1 MKRIA
6 VDFDGTLFTDEYPK
20 IGKPKWR
27 VINWCKERKEKGDV
41 LILWTCREGESLREA
56 VEMCR
61 EVGLVFDYVN
71 QNDAYLKKQFGNDC
85 RKVGADIYLDDKA
98 MRIEDIGESG
108 MTEYD
113 LKAKICDILY
123 GVDFACGRANCASCP
138 WLAKGYEECKNARK
152 ASALINAGFR
162 FDEDDKQE
170 KGNSNDELF
179 KVAMFCAKHVAPTK
193 VRDGGEAVQREYAGT
208 LVKSWREWERRTSV
222 QEIQDVLAYLLDG
235 AIEREDDGGF
245 VTVTILKSK
254 FETLKKDYARRKIH
268 DDT

>member
-27 VINWCKERKEKGDV
+27 VINWCKERKRKGDV

-85 RKVGADIYLDDKA
+85 RKVGADVYLDDKA
-98 MRIEDIGESG
+98 MCIEDIGESG

-123 GVDFACGRANCASCP
+123 GVDFACGRENCTSCGFS
-138 WLAKGYEECKNARK
+138 AMGYEECKNARK
-152 ASALINAGFR
+152 ASVLIKEGLKFDTVVSHTATFDTMQQDRINELEKRIAEAEHRAARAERALR
-162 FDEDDKQE
+162 
-170 KGNSNDELF
+170 DELVQ
-179 KVAMFCAKHVAPTK
+179 KTIRLGVTDICPWYIQALN
-193 VRDGGEAVQREYAGT
+193 EAEKELA
-208 LVKSWREWERRTSV
+208 EER
-222 QEIQDVLAYLLDG
+222 
-235 AIEREDDGGF
+235 
-245 VTVTILKSK
+245 
-254 FETLKKDYARRKIH
+254 KDENN
-268 DDT
+268 

>member
-56 VEMCR
+56 VGMCR
-61 EVGLVFDYVN
+61 EVRLVFDYVN

-123 GVDFACGRANCASCP
+123 GVDFACGRENCTSCGFS
-138 WLAKGYEECKNARK
+138 AMGYEECKNARK
-152 ASALINAGFR
+152 ASVLIKEGLK
-162 FDEDDKQE
+162 FDTVVSHTATFDMLQQDRINELE
-170 KGNSNDELF
+170 KRIAEAEHRAARAERAVYNL
-179 KVAMFCAKHVAPTK
+179 AY
-193 VRDGGEAVQREYAGT
+193 GEWQREG
-208 LVKSWREWERRTSV
+208 
-222 QEIQDVLAYLLDG
+222 
-235 AIEREDDGGF
+235 
-245 VTVTILKSK
+245 
-254 FETLKKDYARRKIH
+254 ARRAICEKYAPSTARDYLDRAEKELEEEG
-268 DDT
+268 DDENN

>member
-71 QNDAYLKKQFGNDC
+71 QNDASLKKQFGNGC

-123 GVDFACGRANCASCP
+123 GVDFACGRENCTACGF
-138 WLAKGYEECKNARK
+138 LAMGYEECKNARK
-152 ASALINAGFR
+152 ASVLIKSGLKFDTVVSHTATFDLSQMERINKLESQAAEAEHRARVAERALKIAVNNAYDYIYEEAIAQAKKELEEER
-162 FDEDDKQE
+162 KDD
-170 KGNSNDELF
+170 
-179 KVAMFCAKHVAPTK
+179 
-193 VRDGGEAVQREYAGT
+193 
-208 LVKSWREWERRTSV
+208 
-222 QEIQDVLAYLLDG
+222 
-235 AIEREDDGGF
+235 
-245 VTVTILKSK
+245 
-254 FETLKKDYARRKIH
+254 
-268 DDT
+268 